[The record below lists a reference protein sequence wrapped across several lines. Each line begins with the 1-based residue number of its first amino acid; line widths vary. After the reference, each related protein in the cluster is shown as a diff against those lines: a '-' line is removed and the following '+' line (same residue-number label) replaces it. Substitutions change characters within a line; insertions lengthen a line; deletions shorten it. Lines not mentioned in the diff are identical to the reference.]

1 MIVAS
6 IVLTDQDNA
15 IGKNHL
21 ILNYLP
27 NFVEY
32 FHELTKGAPVIM
44 GRRTFENVGHILKS
58 KKNVVITRNEKYHSI
73 KARTYQ
79 TMAEA
84 LAACAKKKEKKVFV
98 IGSAGLFLRALPY
111 TAEIYRTCIT
121 AKIRANNYYPE
132 IDTSL
137 FDLKSAECISADE
150 KNRFQYCI
158 ERWLRTDPPRP
169 VRR

>member
-1 MIVAS
+1 MIVS
-6 IVLTDQDNA
+6 CIVLTDQDNA

-21 ILNYLP
+21 ILGYLP

-32 FHELTKGAPVIM
+32 FHELTKGSPVIM
-44 GRRTFENVGHILKS
+44 GRRTFENIGHVLKS
-58 KKNVVITRNEKYHSI
+58 PKNVIITRNEKYHSV
-73 KARTYQ
+73 KARTFKS
-79 TMAEA
+79 MKEA
-84 LAACAKKKEKKVFV
+84 LLACSKKEKRVFV

-111 TAEIYRTCIT
+111 TSEIYRTCIT
-121 AKIRANNYYPE
+121 ARIKANNYYPE

-158 ERWLRTDPPRP
+158 EKWQRTEAAKDIKK
-169 VRR
+169 

>member
-1 MIVAS
+1 MIVSS

-21 ILNYLP
+21 ILDYLP

-32 FHELTKGAPVIM
+32 FHELTKDAPVIM

-58 KKNVVITRNEKYHSI
+58 RKNVVITRNEKYHSI
-73 KARTYQ
+73 KARTFH
-79 TMAEA
+79 TMREA
-84 LAACAKKKEKKVFV
+84 LLACSKKEKKVFI

-111 TAEIYRTCIT
+111 TSEIYRTCIT

-158 ERWLRTDPPRP
+158 ERWIRSEPARP
-169 VRR
+169 LKK